1 MSFAIISIHY
11 PTVYIWCMSSPL
23 AVPLQMRCPFL
34 LIPVAGCVGCTVT
47 TTITTANT
55 DRVRPSSV
63 LTGSVITAS
72 TAVTGTVVSAD
83 LGSVAHDVRGV
94 TVHLPE
100 RAVSSPS
107 WRVEL
112 VGWRWLPHW
121 LPLEGPRS
129 SSILLLVLATF
140 TALVAPS

>member
-1 MSFAIISIHY
+1 MSFSVISIHS

-55 DRVRPSSV
+55 DRLRPSSV

-72 TAVTGTVVSAD
+72 TAVAGTVVSAD
-83 LGSVAHDVRGV
+83 RGSVTHDVSGV

-100 RAVSSPS
+100 RAVSSPTWS
-107 WRVEL
+107 SELGVRHTPHCPPLATGGEEL
-112 VGWRWLPHW
+112 VDLGAV
-121 LPLEGPRS
+121 G
-129 SSILLLVLATF
+129 VGG
-140 TALVAPS
+140 